1 MAYQNLLYKPLIDH
15 LKQIEDLF
23 SMDLYQI
30 SKLISV
36 TDEKVAGTIKLTDK
50 EVRSIAIVVR
60 EFRIDLKPI
69 VRTRAAILR
78 LNQTHLN
85 QIHAALDRSKDYITT
100 IKKFLEVTL
109 EHMKKSLKEIQEI
122 LKFNG
127 LEEFV
132 KLEVAPIATL
142 IAKMNTILNNHK
154 EVKEFVTTTWGKKKS
169 SIKI

>member
-50 EVRSIAIVVR
+50 EVRSIATIVR

-69 VRTRAAILR
+69 VRTRAATLK

-85 QIHAALDRSKDYITT
+85 QIHATLDRSVAYITT
-100 IKKFLEVTL
+100 VKKFLEVTL
-109 EHMKKSLKEIQEI
+109 EHMKKSLKEIHDI
-122 LKFNG
+122 LLVHG
-127 LEEFV
+127 LTEFV

-154 EVKEFVTTTWGKKKS
+154 EVKQFVTDTWGKKKS
-169 SIKI
+169 TVKI